1 MSESVPL
8 GGKLGLVSVVICSH
22 SLKNYSSLKEA
33 LDSLLDQTYQPIE
46 IVAVIDADQE
56 LGDKLSADYADEDNV
71 RVIVTEQSLGL
82 TQARNVGARMAQGDI
97 VAFFDDDALADK
109 EWIAYLVDTYDKTEA
124 VAVGGK
130 ILPIWL
136 SGKPDYLPE
145 ELYWLVGVTH
155 KGFAEEKVTEVRDT
169 FGPNMSFRKQVFQR
183 VGYFNR
189 SLGFA
194 KKGTSYIQGEEAAFA
209 LRMKGRLGKG
219 VIYNPKAIVYHKI
232 PASKLKLSLLLKRS
246 FYQGYS
252 KALLQKLVSSPESIS
267 TEKSYLKDLV
277 LKYIPD
283 RIKNL
288 FSGGSPLAKMKQL
301 LVLVVAVLAVG
312 VGFIFGRV
320 KGKIPVE

>member
-1 MSESVPL
+1 MLSSAPL
-8 GGKLGLVSVVICSH
+8 GGKLGLVSVVICSY
-22 SLKNYSSLKEA
+22 SLEKYSNLEEA
-33 LDSLLDQTYQPIE
+33 VGSLLDQTYKPIE
-46 IVAVIDADQE
+46 IVVVVDANQE
-56 LGDKLSADYADEDNV
+56 LGDKLSVDYAREDNV

-82 TQARNVGARMAQGDI
+82 TQARNVGIKAAQGD
-97 VAFFDDDALADK
+97 VVTFFDDDALADK
-109 EWIAYLVDTYDKTEA
+109 EWIACLVETYNQTGA

-145 ELYWLVGVTH
+145 ELYWLVGITH
-155 KGFAEEKVTEVRDT
+155 RGFAEEKVTEVRDT
-169 FGPNMSFRKQVFQR
+169 FGPNMSFRKEVFQR

-189 SLGFA
+189 SLGFT

-209 LRMKGRLGKG
+209 LRMKGKLGKG
-219 VIYNPKAIVYHKI
+219 VIYNPKAIVYHKV
-232 PASKLKLSLLLKRS
+232 PASKLKLSLLFKRS

-252 KALLQKLVSSPESIS
+252 KALLQKLVSSPESMS
-267 TEKSYLKDLV
+267 AEKSYLKGLV

-288 FSGGSPLAKMKQL
+288 FSGGNPLAKMKQL

-312 VGFIFGRV
+312 IGFILGHVRGNV
-320 KGKIPVE
+320 PVE